1 MAAPRGRARRAPCL
15 DELAWRPYAAG
26 VPSPREKAELLQRLA
41 ERLDLTAAERAVLR
55 EAADLFQFDA
65 PHAQSHE
72 APSPSKKKKRAPAK
86 KIDGARAIL
95 WSDGAARGNPGP
107 AGIGA
112 ILKTPDGQVLAECS
126 DYLGHTTNNVAEYRA
141 LLAGLTRALELGIGS
156 IEVRADSELM
166 IKQLKGQYRV
176 KNAGLKPLYEQAREL
191 LSRFSTVKL
200 SHVRREH
207 NSEAD
212 RLANLGIDSR

>member
-1 MAAPRGRARRAPCL
+1 M
-15 DELAWRPYAAG
+15 
-26 VPSPREKAELLQRLA
+26 PSPREKAELLERLA
-41 ERLDLTAAERAVLR
+41 ERPDLTAAERAVLR
-55 EAADLFQFDA
+55 EAAGLFGFET
-65 PHAQSHE
+65 PHARSHE
-72 APSPSKKKKRAPAK
+72 APAPAKKKRAPAK
-86 KIDGARAIL
+86 KADGATAIL

-112 ILKTPDGQVLAECS
+112 ILKTPDGEVLAECS

-141 LLAGLTRALELGIGS
+141 LLAGLERALEIGIAR

-191 LSRFSTVKL
+191 LAQFSTVKL

>member
-1 MAAPRGRARRAPCL
+1 M
-15 DELAWRPYAAG
+15 
-26 VPSPREKAELLQRLA
+26 
-41 ERLDLTAAERAVLR
+41 LR
-55 EAADLFQFDA
+55 EAAGLFELET
-65 PHAQSHE
+65 PHEKSRE
-72 APSPSKKKKRAPAK
+72 APAPRRKKRATTTDAT
-86 KIDGARAIL
+86 AIL

-112 ILKTPDGQVLAECS
+112 ILKTPDGEVIAEVS
-126 DYLGHTTNNVAEYRA
+126 DFLGHTTNNVAEYRA
-141 LLAGLTRALELGIGS
+141 LLAGLERAIEVGIQR

-166 IKQLKGQYRV
+166 IKQLRGQYRV
-176 KNAGLKPLYEQAREL
+176 KNAGLKPLYEQARQL
-191 LSRFSTVKL
+191 LSQFSNVKL